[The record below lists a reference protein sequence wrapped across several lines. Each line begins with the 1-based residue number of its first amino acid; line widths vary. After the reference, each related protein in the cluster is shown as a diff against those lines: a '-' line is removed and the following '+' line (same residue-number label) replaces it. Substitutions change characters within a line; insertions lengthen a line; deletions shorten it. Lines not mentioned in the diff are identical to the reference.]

1 MILRSPFHS
10 SRVHEVTSRVT
21 ALKFSKIVDHN
32 NRLLFFICY
41 DHSSVF
47 GLFKTSRSSFSL
59 MFLFSSSLKFMETLK
74 FSRRVGSK
82 SLQEHISLLEI
93 LCSDMTGFYFNADVA
108 WNPAFIALVAPLN
121 VKPSLEGIRTV
132 RVSQA

>member
-47 GLFKTSRSSFSL
+47 GLCKIL
-59 MFLFSSSLKFMETLK
+59 KVIFLVNVSVFVRF
-74 FSRRVGSK
+74 
-82 SLQEHISLLEI
+82 EI
-93 LCSDMTGFYFNADVA
+93 YGNFEVQ
-108 WNPAFIALVAPLN
+108 
-121 VKPSLEGIRTV
+121 
-132 RVSQA
+132 QAGRQ